1 MCYFCIAFAMKQK
14 CKSTKISDKNR
25 RKKMKIWRRF
35 FLACIILI
43 LLNLFCKEAGAQPI
57 RTIVIDA
64 GHGGHDPGA
73 VGVSGTHEKDV
84 VLDVALRLGKMI
96 QKNCSDVKVMYTRST
111 DVFVELYKRAEIANR
126 NKADLFIS
134 IHCNS
139 APSAAACGTETFV
152 MGVDKTNANMAI
164 AQKENSSILK
174 ETDHENNYEGF
185 DPYSPES
192 YIIFSLLQN
201 AYLSKSTHFANSV
214 QKSFT
219 RDLHRFDRGVKQAP
233 FLVLW
238 RTTMPS
244 VLIELGFL
252 SNRDEEAYLVSE
264 KGKDEICSSIYKAV
278 AELVKAQ
285 GGTAAGMECKAEK
298 PAAETVKAA
307 DAGVSGETET
317 ARPEQAAEPQAQ
329 SQPEKAADVLV
340 YRVQFATTTVKK
352 PLDDYAFRGL
362 PKVQCQPAGKAFVY
376 TAGEEAT
383 YEAAQEVLKA
393 VKAKGNSDAF
403 IIALLNGKR
412 IGIEQAKKI
421 EKR

>member
-1 MCYFCIAFAMKQK
+1 M
-14 CKSTKISDKNR
+14 
-25 RKKMKIWRRF
+25 KMKIWHSF
-35 FLACIILI
+35 FLIGISLI
-43 LLNLFCKEAGAQPI
+43 LLNLYCVKVEAEPI

-73 VGVSGTHEKDV
+73 IGASGSHEKDV

-96 QKNCSDVKVMYTRST
+96 QKNSPDVKVMYTRST

-264 KGKDEICSSIYKAV
+264 KGKNEICTSIYKAV
-278 AELVKAQ
+278 AEMVKAQ
-285 GGTAAGMECKAEK
+285 GGSAPDVECKTEK
-298 PAAETVKAA
+298 QPEEASQAA
-307 DAGVSGETET
+307 DAGTGKATEAQQPKQETVPSQT
-317 ARPEQAAEPQAQ
+317 PVPDQAG
-329 SQPEKAADVLV
+329 QPADVLV
-340 YRVQFATTTVKK
+340 YKVQFATTTVKK

-403 IIALLNGKR
+403 IVALLNGKR
-412 IGIEQAKKI
+412 IGLEQAKKI

>member
-1 MCYFCIAFAMKQK
+1 
-14 CKSTKISDKNR
+14 
-25 RKKMKIWRRF
+25 MKIWRRF
-35 FLACIILI
+35 FLTCISLI
-43 LLNLFCKEAGAQPI
+43 LLNLFCEKVEADPI
-57 RTIVIDA
+57 KTIVIDA

-73 VGVSGTHEKDV
+73 VGATGKHEKDV

-96 QKNCSDVKVMYTRST
+96 QQNCPDVKVVYTRST

-139 APSAAACGTETFV
+139 APNASAYGTETFV
-152 MGVDKTNANMAI
+152 MGVDKTNANMAV

-201 AYLSKSTHFANSV
+201 AYLSKSTHFANNV

-219 RDLHRFDRGVKQAP
+219 HDLHRFDRGVKQAP

-252 SNRDEEAYLVSE
+252 SNREEEAYLVSD
-264 KGKDEICSSIYKAV
+264 KGKNEICQSIYKAV
-278 AELVKAQ
+278 AEMVKAQ
-285 GGTAAGMECKAEK
+285 GGEAADVTPGKTDKAVAGTERKADSSQVNDAK
-298 PAAETVKAA
+298 PAQPQQPA
-307 DAGVSGETET
+307 
-317 ARPEQAAEPQAQ
+317 QAAQQPQPKQPAQ
-329 SQPEKAADVLV
+329 QPKPEKAADVLV
-340 YRVQFATTTVKK
+340 YRVQFATTTVQK

-362 PKVQCQPAGKAFVY
+362 PKVQCTPNGKAFVY
-376 TAGEEAT
+376 TAGEEST
-383 YEAAQEVLKA
+383 YEAVQEVLKT
-393 VKAKGNSDAF
+393 VKAKGYADAYV
-403 IIALLNGKR
+403 IALLNGKR
-412 IGIEQAKKI
+412 IGLDQAKKI
-421 EKR
+421 EKP

>member
-1 MCYFCIAFAMKQK
+1 
-14 CKSTKISDKNR
+14 
-25 RKKMKIWRRF
+25 MKIWRSF
-35 FLACIILI
+35 FMLFISLI
-43 LLNLFCKEAGAQPI
+43 MLCLSSNLLGANPI

-73 VGVSGTHEKDV
+73 IGASGSREKDV

-96 QKNCSDVKVMYTRST
+96 QKNCPEVKVVYTRST

-139 APSAAACGTETFV
+139 AANAAAYGTETFV

-164 AQKENSSILK
+164 AQKENASILK

-201 AYLSKSTHFANSV
+201 AHLSKSTHFANNV

-219 RDLHRFDRGVKQAP
+219 QDLHRSDRGVKQAP

-252 SNRDEEAYLVSE
+252 SNRAEESYLLSE
-264 KGKDEICSSIYKAV
+264 NGKNEICSSIYKAI
-278 AELVKAQ
+278 AEMVRAQ
-285 GGTAAGMECKAEK
+285 GGTAADQKSVAENK
-298 PAAETVKAA
+298 PA
-307 DAGVSGETET
+307 VS
-317 ARPEQAAEPQAQ
+317 
-329 SQPEKAADVLV
+329 EKAKDSTQAEVRKSIPSPQTQPQHPVEKTGNGIV
-340 YRVQFATTTVKK
+340 YKVQFATTSVRK
-352 PLDDYAFRGL
+352 PIDDYAFRGL
-362 PKVQCQPAGKAFVY
+362 PKVQCQPSGNVFVY
-376 TAGEEAT
+376 TAGEETT
-383 YEAAQEVLKA
+383 YEAAQEVLKM
-393 VKAKGNSDAF
+393 VIAKGNRDAF
-403 IIALLNGKR
+403 IIALLDGKR
-412 IGIEQAKKI
+412 IGVAQAKKM
-421 EKR
+421 EKP